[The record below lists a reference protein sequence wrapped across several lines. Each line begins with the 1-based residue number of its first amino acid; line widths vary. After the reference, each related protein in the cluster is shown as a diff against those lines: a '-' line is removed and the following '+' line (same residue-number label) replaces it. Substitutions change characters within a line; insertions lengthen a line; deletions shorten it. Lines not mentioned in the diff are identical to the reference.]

1 MRSMKLP
8 EMIVGILGLVL
19 SVAIFWASSSLPE
32 FPGTA
37 TGPAFYPKVL
47 AFILALISVV
57 LVAQSGRG
65 TIPHVESETP
75 TGVTAERGRL
85 PIVGVA
91 IIASVVYYA
100 GIQPFGFIIMTI
112 AYFSFL
118 MFLMQSK
125 KQVPRTVLWSV
136 GTTLFTY
143 WVFAVLLRAS
153 LPMGTVFR

>member
-8 EMIVGILGLVL
+8 EMIAGILGLLL

-32 FPGTA
+32 FPVTA
-37 TGPAFYPKVL
+37 AGPAFYPKVL

-65 TIPHVESETP
+65 TIPYVASETP
-75 TGVTAERGRL
+75 TGVAAERGRL
-85 PIVGVA
+85 PTVVVA

-100 GIQPFGFIIMTI
+100 GMQPFGFIIMTI

-125 KQVPRTVLWSV
+125 KQVLRTVLWSV
-136 GTTLFTY
+136 GTTFFTY
-143 WVFAVLLRAS
+143 WVFAALLRAS